1 MGSASLQRP
10 WPTNLRA
17 RSAEEEG
24 STGAGFPAVWATRA
38 PPARA
43 TDNSSAACRLSDPA
57 RTLFPLIV
65 SSPPMVSQ
73 SSIARRDLDTNAGPE
88 GRFGPVYD
96 SATFRQD
103 GLPDAPTNVSGVW
116 RDEPTKVRATRTIQ
130 AAVT

>member
-17 RSAEEEG
+17 RSAEVEG
-24 STGAGFPAVWATRA
+24 STGADLPAVWASRV

-57 RTLFPLIV
+57 RTDFPFIL

-96 SATFRQD
+96 SATTRQL
-103 GLPDAPTNVSGVW
+103 GFVNATASAKIYPPKNA
-116 RDEPTKVRATRTIQ
+116 DEVLD
-130 AAVT
+130 